1 MMEPELGHIAQY
13 LLLLVPS
20 ILLSV
25 FCVIGKFAFVQ
36 LRRESIEEMVRD
48 GDTKARF

>member
-25 FCVIGKFAFVQ
+25 FSFMAIIGFEH
-36 LRRESIEEMVRD
+36 LGRESFE
-48 GDTKARF
+48 